1 MSVIDIELAMKH
13 LLAEPEDQAL
23 VQAQLDAAEEAAQQ
37 FLQRRFFVDQ
47 AAVDLAKST
56 TILRTQ
62 SARAVYRAALV
73 VADDP
78 ENAEDRCRLRDRAR
92 QALSETFE
100 AIDMDDFGI
109 VINKSIEAACLL
121 KLGHLFANR
130 EEVVIGTMSTE
141 LPLTSRS
148 LLMPYRIRMGV

>member
-13 LLAEPEDQAL
+13 LLAEPEDQVL

-47 AAVDLAKST
+47 AAVNAAKSET
-56 TILRTQ
+56 VQRT
-62 SARAVYRAALV
+62 RAARDV
-73 VADDP
+73 YAAAVAVADLPDNH
-78 ENAEDRCRLRDRAR
+78 EFRCRLREQAR
-92 QALSETFE
+92 QSLAETYE
-100 AIDMDDFGI
+100 SIDMDEYGI
-109 VINKSIEAACLL
+109 VINAAITAACLL

-130 EEVVIGTMSTE
+130 EEVVTGTISTE
-141 LPLTSRS
+141 LPLASKS